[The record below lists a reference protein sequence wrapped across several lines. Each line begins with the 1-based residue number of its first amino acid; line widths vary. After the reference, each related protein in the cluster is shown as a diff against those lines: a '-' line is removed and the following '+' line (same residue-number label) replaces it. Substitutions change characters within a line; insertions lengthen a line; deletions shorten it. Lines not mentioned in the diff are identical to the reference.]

1 MKENHK
7 KNTPVTILLSVMVA
21 ITLSVSFLFWR
32 DSNRLS
38 DAYADIMQV
47 EAISSNTQ
55 RQINVATTESPSIRD
70 VFVINETTVGALSLD
85 GENPIS
91 LLNDASI
98 ALLANEVY
106 LQWLAIEELLSVNWN
121 LEPGEDTKD
130 LDLNALGL
138 ARDAHFKAMTDLSNG
153 IGDQAKELTAQIGE
167 YQFIMISLLFLIAMV
182 LINNGLQTRAE
193 LVINRELAQKAQI
206 DTATGLYNRSRCQ
219 ELFKGNQPVS
229 EQRNPAIMVLD
240 LNDLKK
246 TNDNLGHRVGDELIS
261 SFASILKRAC
271 DIHAVPPFIGRYG
284 GDEFIV
290 YYEDIET
297 EEELKIYLKELKFLT
312 DAHNEKETR
321 FQVSYAVGYSYIKKG
336 SQEKLTARQLFD
348 KADEAMYIN
357 KEEGKRAKN
366 PNYDADKAKGDVR

>member
-1 MKENHK
+1 MNDSHK
-7 KNTPVTILLSVMVA
+7 KNTPVTILLGVLVG
-21 ITLSVSFLFWR
+21 ITIFTSMLFWR
-32 DSNRLS
+32 DSNQLS

-55 RQINVATTESPSIRD
+55 RQINIATTDSPSVRD
-70 VFVINETTVGALSLD
+70 VFVINESTVNALSID
-85 GENPIS
+85 GTEKIS
-91 LLNDASI
+91 LMSDSGI
-98 ALLANEVY
+98 ALLANEV
-106 LQWLAIEELLSVNWN
+106 LVQWYTIEELLSVNWN
-121 LEPGEDTKD
+121 LAEGEDVQA
-130 LDLNALGL
+130 LDLNSLGL

-153 IGDQAKELTAQIGE
+153 ISEHTHDLNSKISQHQLVIT
-167 YQFIMISLLFLIAMV
+167 SLLFLITMV

-193 LVINRELAQKAQI
+193 LMINRELAQKAQI

-246 TNDNLGHRVGDELIS
+246 TNDKLGHRVGDELIYA
-261 SFASILKRAC
+261 FAIILKKAC
-271 DIHAVPPFIGRYG
+271 AIHTIAPFIGRYG

-290 YYEDIET
+290 YYEDVQNED
-297 EEELKIYLKELKFLT
+297 ELKLYLKELNFLT
-312 DAHNEKETR
+312 EEHNEKETR
-321 FQVSYAVGYSYIKKG
+321 FQVSYAVGYSFISKN
-336 SQEKLTARQLFD
+336 SEEKLTARQLFD

-366 PNYDADKAKGDVR
+366 PNYDEEKAKGDVR